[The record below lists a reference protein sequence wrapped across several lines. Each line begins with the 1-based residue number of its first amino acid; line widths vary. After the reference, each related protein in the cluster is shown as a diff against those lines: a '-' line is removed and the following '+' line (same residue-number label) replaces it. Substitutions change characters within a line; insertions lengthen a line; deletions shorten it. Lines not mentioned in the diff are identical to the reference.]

1 MTTLLVFVSVVLLF
15 AVFLGIKKISAFTI
29 CAICLAV
36 SVTWAWLFITQKAM
50 LTNEPALLAIL
61 MGESALGVYYLVEK
75 KVARQF
81 TIFRLP
87 FLLTLTLV
95 VYTAVTFTVQI
106 PTYIF
111 VASVWAAF
119 LLIYMYRYNDHAN
132 RIIKSLAD
140 CCGKW

>member
-1 MTTLLVFVSVVLLF
+1 
-15 AVFLGIKKISAFTI
+15 
-29 CAICLAV
+29 
-36 SVTWAWLFITQKAM
+36 M
-50 LTNEPALLAIL
+50 LTDEPVLLAIL

-75 KVARQF
+75 RVARQL

-95 VYTAVTFTVQI
+95 VYTAITFTVQI

-111 VASVWAAF
+111 AVSVWAAF
-119 LLIYMYRYNDHAN
+119 LLIYMYRYNNHAN
-132 RIIKSLAD
+132 RIIKNLAD